1 MPIVPSLRGLRQE
14 HYQKLKDRL
23 IYTVRPCLKE
33 KEKKRRE
40 REGRRK
46 RQRKGRR
53 GQGREGN
60 TEKDGRKKEKE
71 KQ

>member
-33 KEKKRRE
+33 KEKKGRE

-46 RQRKGRR
+46 KETKEGEKG
-53 GQGREGN
+53 
-60 TEKDGRKKEKE
+60 TRKKGEHRKRWKGKGE
-71 KQ
+71 